1 MTFPKASPKWLGEGG
16 GWDAVTTFGV
26 RILKPEIGEWREVSE
41 EFREAPHVKFWRRG
55 GGGCNRG
62 DVGRKTWDVP
72 PLLLLLLGNKYTI
85 TGDHSI

>member
-55 GGGCNRG
+55 GG
-62 DVGRKTWDVP
+62 V
-72 PLLLLLLGNKYTI
+72 
-85 TGDHSI
+85 